1 MVAISFLVTDRLR
14 YVMIVS
20 IPDTIN
26 HQELERKL
34 FLKKTYGEV
43 LNLKVKAI
51 IARERLLIFL
61 VPFIMS
67 LPVGIGGRRF
77 SGMHRTMNAI

>member
-1 MVAISFLVTDRLR
+1 MTDRLR

-26 HQELERKL
+26 HQELERKS

-43 LNLKVKAI
+43 LNLKLKTI
-51 IARERLLIFL
+51 IVRERLRISVITRLFK
-61 VPFIMS
+61 PE
-67 LPVGIGGRRF
+67 
-77 SGMHRTMNAI
+77 A

>member
-1 MVAISFLVTDRLR
+1 MKRLLLSGCDSIILLTVAISCLVTDRLR

-26 HQELERKL
+26 HQELERKS

-43 LNLKVKAI
+43 LNLKLKAI
-51 IARERLLIFL
+51 IARERLPKRLQ
-61 VPFIMS
+61 PYC
-67 LPVGIGGRRF
+67 
-77 SGMHRTMNAI
+77 

>member
-1 MVAISFLVTDRLR
+1 
-14 YVMIVS
+14 MIVS

>member
-1 MVAISFLVTDRLR
+1 MVAISCLVTDRLR

-43 LNLKVKAI
+43 LNLKLKAI
-51 IARERLLIFL
+51 IVRERIHYFFIYTVNIRPKDQAIFYE
-61 VPFIMS
+61 
-67 LPVGIGGRRF
+67 
-77 SGMHRTMNAI
+77 

>member
-20 IPDTIN
+20 IPDNIN
-26 HQELERKL
+26 HQELERKF

-43 LNLKVKAI
+43 LNLKLKVVFC
-51 IARERLLIFL
+51 L
-61 VPFIMS
+61 
-67 LPVGIGGRRF
+67 
-77 SGMHRTMNAI
+77 

>member
-26 HQELERKL
+26 HQELERKS
-34 FLKKTYGEV
+34 FLKITYGEV
-43 LNLKVKAI
+43 LNFKVKAI
-51 IARERLLIFL
+51 IARERL
-61 VPFIMS
+61 PF
-67 LPVGIGGRRF
+67 V
-77 SGMHRTMNAI
+77 